1 MICAMDSFDPT
12 HKAQATE
19 AAVCFQMWAPTLGVE
34 AEVRLRRAGG
44 RWIAVSEAHGREV
57 TGIGPTA
64 RDAVVASLSW
74 LGPLALSEL
83 LADLR
88 LLDVS
93 RQLRLLSV
101 V

>member
-1 MICAMDSFDPT
+1 MDSFDAT
-12 HKAQATE
+12 RKAHTTGTAL
-19 AAVCFQMWAPTLGVE
+19 CFQVRAPTLGME
-34 AEVRLRRAGG
+34 ADIRLRNAGG
-44 RWIAVSEAHGREV
+44 RWISVSSATGREV

-64 RDAVVASLSW
+64 RSAVIASLSW
-74 LGPLALSEL
+74 LGPRALAEL

-93 RQLRLLSV
+93 RQIRLLTV